1 LKKFAKNIGFY
12 LLLIALSILIAQFFM
27 QQTPQEIEEF
37 TYTNFINQV
46 EAGNIDQVTLIGNEK
61 AEGLY
66 QGREFAVNIPPD
78 DMPYLL
84 QQLRTNNVEINTEP
98 EPSAPWWLNIL
109 GYMFPILILIVV
121 WVFIMRRMQGGGSQ
135 MMSFGKSKDTQM
147 TESDKN
153 QTFEDVANYEE
164 VKEELQEVVEF
175 LKNPRKFARLG
186 AEVPKGILLVGP
198 PGTGKTLMARAVAG
212 EAGVPFFFISGS
224 DFVEMFV
231 GVGASRVR
239 DLFEKGKKN
248 SPCIIFVDELDSVG
262 RQRGAGLGGGHD
274 EREQTLNQLLNEMD
288 GFEPN
293 EGIILMAA
301 TNRPDVLDPA
311 LLRPGRFDRQV
322 IVDKPDRRGRE
333 LILEIHMK
341 DKPTDDN
348 VDIETLAKRT
358 PGFTGADMENLAN
371 EAAILAARRGKDI
384 ISMLEFDD
392 AIDRVIAGP
401 AKKSRVISDK
411 ERNLVAHHE
420 TGHALLGELLEH
432 ADRTHKV
439 SIIPRGRAG
448 GFTIP
453 LPEDDRNFMTKRE
466 LLDRVSA
473 LLGGRVAEA
482 IFLDDISTGA
492 QNDLERA
499 TRIVRAMITEY
510 GMSEKLGPLTL
521 GQKHDEQ
528 VFLGRDISRQRNYSE
543 SVAAEIDAEVS
554 SMVDQCYRK
563 AENLL
568 KENADAV
575 ERIVA
580 ALKQHET
587 LNADQIKKLLEGEE
601 LDIEEE
607 SQPDREQEREG
618 FQGQEAEPAPQ
629 TFSGNPDD
637 SGGGPGS
644 AQKAESDDPDQ
655 EESSSQKEETS
666 EESSPESEGKS
677 EKGSPGD
684 SGGKSEKKSNEGSR
698 KNRDL
703 DVDYPVDE
711 PNLNSESDE
720 GEDSKTAGQY
730 NFNGLDEEKGS
741 NSSS

>member
-1 LKKFAKNIGFY
+1 MKKFAKNIGFY

-27 QQTPQEIEEF
+27 QQGPQEIEEF
-37 TYTNFINQV
+37 TYTNLLQEIDS
-46 EAGNIDQVTLIGNEK
+46 GNINRITIIGSEK
-61 AEGLY
+61 AEGTVD
-66 QGREFAVNIPPD
+66 GREFSVNVPPED
-78 DMPYLL
+78 IPYLL
-84 QQLRTNNVEINTEP
+84 QNLRAMDVNINTEP
-98 EPSAPWWLNIL
+98 EPTPPWWMNIL
-109 GYMFPILILIVV
+109 GYMFPILILIIA
-121 WVFIMRRMQGGGSQ
+121 WVFIMQKMQGGGSQ
-135 MMSFGKSKDTQM
+135 MMSFGKSKAKM
-147 TESDKN
+147 SESEKKV
-153 QTFEDVANYEE
+153 TFEDVANYEE
-164 VKEELQEVVEF
+164 VKEELLEVVEF
-175 LKNPRKFARLG
+175 LKNPRKFSRLG

-322 IVDKPDRRGRE
+322 LVDKPDVLGRR

-341 DKPTDDN
+341 DKPTDDE
-348 VDIETLAKRT
+348 VDTEILAKRT

-371 EAAILAARRGKDI
+371 EAAILAARRGKET

-401 AKKSRVISDK
+401 AKKSKVISEK
-411 ERNLVAHHE
+411 EKNLVAYHE

-453 LPEDDRNFMTKRE
+453 LPEDDKNFMTRRE
-466 LLDRVSA
+466 LLDRVTA
-473 LLGGRVAEA
+473 LLGGRVAES
-482 IFLDDISTGA
+482 IFLEDISTGA

-499 TRIVRAMITEY
+499 TQIVRAMITEY

-521 GQKHDEQ
+521 GQKHNEQ
-528 VFLGRDISRQRNYSE
+528 VFLGRDISRQPNYSE
-543 SVAAEIDAEVS
+543 SVAAEIDQEVS
-554 SMVDQCYRK
+554 SLIEQCYRK
-563 AENLL
+563 AETLL
-568 KENADAV
+568 KNNSDYV
-575 ERIVA
+575 EKIVK
-580 ALKQHET
+580 ALKEHET
-587 LNADQIKKLLEGEE
+587 LNADQIKKILSDEKIEPPK
-601 LDIEEE
+601 DDEEE
-607 SQPDREQEREG
+607 SVSDKE
-618 FQGQEAEPAPQ
+618 EAESS
-629 TFSGNPDD
+629 TKKETEDN
-637 SGGGPGS
+637 
-644 AQKAESDDPDQ
+644 DQ
-655 EESSSQKEETS
+655 ETGNVNLQNNDQKEPD
-666 EESSPESEGKS
+666 PELE
-677 EKGSPGD
+677 
-684 SGGKSEKKSNEGSR
+684 
-698 KNRDL
+698 
-703 DVDYPVDE
+703 
-711 PNLNSESDE
+711 
-720 GEDSKTAGQY
+720 
-730 NFNGLDEEKGS
+730 
-741 NSSS
+741 

>member
-37 TYTNFINQV
+37 TYSDFIRQI
-46 EAGNIDQVTLIGNEK
+46 EAGNIDEVTLIGGEE
-61 AEGLY
+61 AEGIY
-66 QGREFAVNIPPD
+66 DGREFTVNIPPD
-78 DMPYLL
+78 DMTYLL
-84 QQLRTNNVEINTEP
+84 QQLRTQNVEINTEP
-98 EPSAPWWLNIL
+98 EPSAPWWLNIF

-135 MMSFGKSKDTQM
+135 MMSFGKSKATQM

-153 QTFEDVANYEE
+153 KTFDDVANYEE

-198 PGTGKTLMARAVAG
+198 PGTGKTLMAKAVAG

-293 EGIILMAA
+293 EGIILIAA

-322 IVDKPDRRGRE
+322 MVDKPDRRGRE

-341 DKPTDDN
+341 NKPTTDD
-348 VDIETLAKRT
+348 VDVETLAKRT
-358 PGFTGADMENLAN
+358 PGFSGADMENLAN
-371 EAAILAARRGKDI
+371 EAAILAARRGKDS

-411 ERNLVAHHE
+411 ERNLVAYHE

-543 SVAAEIDAEVS
+543 SVAAEIDEEVS

-563 AENLL
+563 AETLL
-568 KENADAV
+568 KEHADAV
-575 ERIVA
+575 ERIVK
-580 ALKQHET
+580 ALKEHET
-587 LNADQIKKLLEGEE
+587 LNADQIKKILQGEE
-601 LDIEEE
+601 LE
-607 SQPDREQEREG
+607 SPPEQEKTASESEDKD
-618 FQGQEAEPAPQ
+618 FQEQQSEPATQTISSDSNGTAEPEAHLNQ
-629 TFSGNPDD
+629 KNSSVDSANFSVGESNNHADEEPDGKSANND
-637 SGGGPGS
+637 S
-644 AQKAESDDPDQ
+644 
-655 EESSSQKEETS
+655 EEKEEQKQKQKPS
-666 EESSPESEGKS
+666 E
-677 EKGSPGD
+677 D
-684 SGGKSEKKSNEGSR
+684 
-698 KNRDL
+698 NREL
-703 DVDYPVDE
+703 DVD
-711 PNLNSESDE
+711 
-720 GEDSKTAGQY
+720 
-730 NFNGLDEEKGS
+730 F
-741 NSSS
+741 

>member
-1 LKKFAKNIGFY
+1 MKKFAKNIGFY

-37 TYTNFINQV
+37 TYSDFIRQI
-46 EAGNIDQVTLIGNEK
+46 EAGNIDEVTLIGGEE
-61 AEGLY
+61 AEGIY
-66 QGREFAVNIPPD
+66 DGREFTVNIPPD
-78 DMPYLL
+78 DMTYLL
-84 QQLRTNNVEINTEP
+84 QQLRTQNVEINTEP
-98 EPSAPWWLNIL
+98 EPSAPWWLNIF

-135 MMSFGKSKDTQM
+135 MMSFGKSKATQM

-153 QTFEDVANYEE
+153 KTFDDVANYEE

-198 PGTGKTLMARAVAG
+198 PGTGKTLMAKAVAG

-293 EGIILMAA
+293 EGIILIAA

-341 DKPTDDN
+341 NKPTTDD
-348 VDIETLAKRT
+348 VDVETLAKRT
-358 PGFTGADMENLAN
+358 PGFSGADMENLAN
-371 EAAILAARRGKDI
+371 EAAILAARRGKDS

-411 ERNLVAHHE
+411 ERNLVAYHE

-543 SVAAEIDAEVS
+543 SVAAEIDEEVS

-563 AENLL
+563 AETLL
-568 KENADAV
+568 KEHADAV
-575 ERIVA
+575 ERIVK
-580 ALKQHET
+580 ALKEHET
-587 LNADQIKKLLEGEE
+587 LNADQIKKILQGEE
-601 LDIEEE
+601 LE
-607 SQPDREQEREG
+607 SPPEQEKTASESEDKD
-618 FQGQEAEPAPQ
+618 FQEQQSEPATQTISSDSNGTAEPEAHLNQ
-629 TFSGNPDD
+629 KNSSVDSANFSVGESNNHADEEPDGKSANND
-637 SGGGPGS
+637 S
-644 AQKAESDDPDQ
+644 
-655 EESSSQKEETS
+655 EEKEEQKQKQKPS
-666 EESSPESEGKS
+666 E
-677 EKGSPGD
+677 D
-684 SGGKSEKKSNEGSR
+684 
-698 KNRDL
+698 NREL
-703 DVDYPVDE
+703 DVD
-711 PNLNSESDE
+711 
-720 GEDSKTAGQY
+720 
-730 NFNGLDEEKGS
+730 F
-741 NSSS
+741 